1 MNKLFHEKIEQIRCD
16 KEQLEAYDSTENT
29 VVIAGPGSGKTT
41 ILTLKIL
48 RLLNDEITAPRGL
61 ACITYSNESA
71 KEFTKR
77 LLRLGYQRR
86 ANVVLDTIHSFC
98 ISEVIVPFSYLCADE
113 IPQPINIISPKDK
126 EELFNSVIDKL
137 KINSSGLRLSDMD
150 KERNQAIGN
159 ASTVETPS
167 YDIALQAAIEYEKE
181 LKACGKCD
189 F

>member
-1 MNKLFHEKIEQIRCD
+1 
-16 KEQLEAYDSTENT
+16 
-29 VVIAGPGSGKTT
+29 
-41 ILTLKIL
+41 
-48 RLLNDEITAPRGL
+48 
-61 ACITYSNESA
+61 
-71 KEFTKR
+71 
-77 LLRLGYQRR
+77 
-86 ANVVLDTIHSFC
+86 
-98 ISEVIVPFSYLCADE
+98 E

-189 F
+189 FEKIIKCATNLIENYEYVRKCLEAKFPWILVDEYQDLGKPLHEMILTLSTTTKIKFFTVGDPDQSIYSFQGALPNYLLELSE